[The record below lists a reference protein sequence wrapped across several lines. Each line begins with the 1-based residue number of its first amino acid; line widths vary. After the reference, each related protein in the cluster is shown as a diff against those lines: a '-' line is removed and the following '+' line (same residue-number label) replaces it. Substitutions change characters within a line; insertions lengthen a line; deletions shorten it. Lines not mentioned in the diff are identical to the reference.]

1 METKNESKLSNSIKS
16 IQEFEGQKL
25 VLVAAMHL
33 DAIQTKYPNLKP
45 HISGEETSTD
55 SSYNR
60 TKVSQLEERICE
72 LLEEIIAERNDN
84 PEN

>member
-1 METKNESKLSNSIKS
+1 
-16 IQEFEGQKL
+16 
-25 VLVAAMHL
+25 MHL